1 MSILKPRTRIVYFR
15 VSEEDFHRLV
25 DLCPARG
32 ARSISELARS
42 AMQSIIRGEQGETAD
57 REVVETLHAI
67 DRTVSEMNQNL
78 KRLMPASSTSDNG
91 KDNA

>member
-1 MSILKPRTRIVYFR
+1 VSILKPRTRIVYFR

-42 AMQSIIRGEQGETAD
+42 AVQNMIRGEHGDPAD

-67 DRTVSEMNQNL
+67 DKTVSEMNRNL
-78 KRLMPASSTSDNG
+78 KRLMPTHTSDNG

>member
-1 MSILKPRTRIVYFR
+1 MSILKPRTRVVYFR

-42 AMQSIIRGEQGETAD
+42 AMQSIIRGAQDDPGD

-67 DRTVSEMNQNL
+67 DKTVSEMNQNL
-78 KRLMPASSTSDNG
+78 KRLMPSGTDDNG
-91 KDNA
+91 RNNA